1 MKRDVGGTVPYRNFC
16 IQQKKTGCHFWL
28 EILSFITFTKSRIH
42 LGEFSARE
50 ILGSEADRFQLQLH
64 EILAQSSN
72 AGFSSGSLS
81 LAARSS
87 VNFSMGIF

>member
-1 MKRDVGGTVPYRNFC
+1 M
-16 IQQKKTGCHFWL
+16 L

-50 ILGSEADRFQLQLH
+50 ILGNGAVILKPQLQS
-64 EILAQSSN
+64 IPVQSSN